1 MYKLIFLT
9 VLLSSCDFFSKKY
22 NHFYPNDTKKILINL
37 QNKQLSKAK
46 KNVIRAY
53 AKKPLSLISYFNLAY
68 ILSQDS
74 SMQTSKNSSIQV
86 SQDSS
91 MQTFKEEENNPF
103 NLSSSIYKYILRQ
116 AEGNRKVASSILFF
130 SFFNLAILHQKHNY
144 FNKALYFYQ
153 KALEVKNIDSDKKKQ
168 VKVNIELFFKNKN
181 KNKEKKGNKEKNK
194 EKEKKG
200 KDKNNK
206 NSKNTNKKQS
216 QQKKP
221 KPSSDPKDKNKQ
233 DNKKQEQIKKDT
245 SKKDTSSKN
254 LKNKNKSDLSEQKI
268 EQILKNI
275 RLQEQH
281 VYEKMQN
288 KNQKKGG
295 FSEKDW

>member
-181 KNKEKKGNKEKNK
+181 KEKKGNKEKNK